1 MKLTANNVL
10 GLVTITG
17 GKANLLPLYAFT
29 LTCANAGINKN
40 PSLFWFETIHHLVF
54 VASTFSK
61 TTAATTSLER

>member
-17 GKANLLPLYAFT
+17 DKSNPLPLYAFT
-29 LTCANAGINKN
+29 LTYANAGTNKN

-54 VASTFSK
+54 VAPPFQK
-61 TTAATTSLER
+61 